1 MRVDNSTVS
10 KAWISLL
17 NIRAHTNSIC
27 GYLAL
32 IAGENDYNGR
42 HNDDRYSHFRSP
54 HISGKRCRMPHPGP
68 FFSPVCRR
76 IPDSEFNC
84 IERFLYQ
91 FFYLYRIGIIPISEQ
106 ARHPRIANKHSMR
119 IYILTKLQ
127 KFIITESVSTPVSPQ
142 IVFTGSGHPDHRS
155 SLSTSPGCPGSVLRR
170 YIPPANE

>member
-1 MRVDNSTVS
+1 MQTKFILPCLLSTLFFLNSLSSSAQNRKTIETTTDIL
-10 KAWISLL
+10 ISDL
-17 NIRAHTNSIC
+17 
-27 GYLAL
+27 
-32 IAGENDYNGR
+32 
-42 HNDDRYSHFRSP
+42 
-54 HISGKRCRMPHPGP
+54 HIFQGKRCRMPHPGP

-142 IVFTGSGHPDHRS
+142 IVFTGSGHRITDRLFPLHPVVQGQSFDD
-155 SLSTSPGCPGSVLRR
+155 TSPGQRIKSGFSS
-170 YIPPANE
+170 ANF